1 MKRCICIL
9 LLFITC
15 ITSCYA
21 AKKTIPKHIV
31 NDRNV
36 LTQDMIS
43 RENTKYTIK
52 YKFDL
57 EGKEIVI
64 PSGCTLR
71 FKKNGCIRNGI
82 VIFND
87 MRVENPQFCN
97 NEIIFQ

>member
-36 LTQDMIS
+36 LKQDMIS

-52 YKFDL
+52 YEFDL
-57 EGKEIVI
+57 EGKGNRY
-64 PSGCTLR
+64 S
-71 FKKNGCIRNGI
+71 IRLY
-82 VIFND
+82 F
-87 MRVENPQFCN
+87 E
-97 NEIIFQ
+97 FQKEWLHTEWYYYF